1 MPPYSN
7 MDQSHSFCDGPRT
20 SSLHQP
26 SSSSSSRRPALHQSQ
41 SNIETRHGLL
51 HLAAM
56 ELEAMRS
63 PKNTGGS
70 SSSSSSTPQ
79 CSAIRNGT
87 EEIERAFPPACLA
100 LLHSLPNNTKCHD
113 CQTITSSSSHHSSFP
128 TSSHNTFSGPAT
140 WASTSY
146 GITLCLQCSGKHRSL
161 GVQCSFIKSLT
172 LDSWKRREILCMLEG
187 GNGQLSSFFER
198 HGMGSD
204 AHGGGGGSSSTTGHG
219 GRNQSNN
226 SSTEESAAAPRKT
239 TTTVQGLDRYKTKAA
254 SFYRQHLLSHAK
266 NVAERDGLY
275 EGREA
280 SRRRNSG
287 GSNNSG
293 SSSGGSNKHSKNK
306 KNCSGSGSSSKK
318 KSNKGGVGSGS
329 PSCSSSRKK
338 KSRQMML
345 PTVTENK
352 DVVELTVGV

>member
-1 MPPYSN
+1 
-7 MDQSHSFCDGPRT
+7 MDQSHSFCDGPT
-20 SSLHQP
+20 SSLHHP
-26 SSSSSSRRPALHQSQ
+26 SSSSSRPALHQSQ

-56 ELEAMRS
+56 ELEGMRS
-63 PKNTGGS
+63 SKNTS
-70 SSSSSSTPQ
+70 VSSSSTPQ
-79 CSAIRNGT
+79 CPAIPSAG

-113 CQTITSSSSHHSSFP
+113 CQIRTSSSSQH
-128 TSSHNTFSGPAT
+128 SSHNTFSGPAT

-198 HGMGSD
+198 HGMGD
-204 AHGGGGGSSSTTGHG
+204 AHGGSLDSSQSGGSSCHSSGTNHG
-219 GRNQSNN
+219 GRNQSN
-226 SSTEESAAAPRKT
+226 STEAARKA
-239 TTTVQGLDRYKTKAA
+239 TTVKGLDRYKTKAA

-293 SSSGGSNKHSKNK
+293 SSGGSNKHSKNK
-306 KNCSGSGSSSKK
+306 KNCSNSGSSSKK
-318 KSNKGGVGSGS
+318 KSNKGVGSGS
-329 PSCSSSRKK
+329 PSCSSRKK

-352 DVVELTVGV
+352 DVMELTVGV